1 MIVYLEQKRQFLAD
15 MDNDIIADKVERL
28 VLLNLKRHTGSSER
42 RSWENSFQY
51 VYRVL
56 CSPLI
61 PDDAGVAIEFALPRT
76 NKRVDVIISGYD
88 REGRHS
94 ALIIELKQWSEVS
107 LPSESDNLISAQVHT
122 FFQGS
127 QALTVHP
134 SYQSYSYRSLLTDFN
149 SSVQDVPIALA
160 SCAYLHNY
168 ASHGADDPLFS
179 APFTPYIKES
189 PLFCKGDIPRL
200 RQFIRQF
207 IHTGD
212 SSRTLY
218 YLDNGE
224 IRPSR
229 SLQDA
234 LASMIRGN
242 REFLLIDDQEIIFQ
256 KMLASIRR
264 GSNRGRKQVYIV
276 EGGPGTGKTVV
287 AIHLLVA
294 LINDGRNCAYVTK
307 NSAPRNVFQQR
318 LKEGAMKQRE
328 IGYLFRNSGAFI
340 DAEDSIF
347 DTLIVDEAHRL
358 TRRTQ
363 LGPRL
368 TGEDQIEEIIQ
379 ASRSVIFFIDEDQ
392 RVTAK
397 DYGSLRT
404 IEHVAASFAAEVH
417 HDVLQ
422 SQFRCNGSDGYLSFL
437 DDLLEIRETAQTD
450 LSGIDYDIRLF
461 HDVNA
466 LKQRI
471 TEKNTVDGKAR
482 LVAGYCWQWISKKDP
497 TAYDIAIGTFR
508 MQWNLRGDSTYAISA
523 GSIDQVGCIH
533 TVQGLEFSYV
543 GVIIG
548 KDLIYRDGKVLT
560 DFTKRAKSDK
570 SLDGLKGPANRGDA
584 ASLKEIDRIIRN
596 TYRTLMSRGMRGC
609 YIYCEDEQLRAYLAD
624 RLS

>member
-1 MIVYLEQKRQFLAD
+1 MIVYLEQKSQFLAD
-15 MDNDIIADKVERL
+15 MDNDIIADKVEHL
-28 VLLNLKRHTGSSER
+28 VLLNLKRHTGGSER
-42 RSWENSFQY
+42 RSWEQSFQY

-76 NKRVDVIISGYD
+76 NKRIDVIISGYD
-88 REGRHS
+88 SEGRHS

-107 LPSESDNLISAQVHT
+107 VPDASEHLIAPQVRT
-122 FFQGS
+122 YFQGS

-149 SSVQDVPIALA
+149 SSVQDVPITLN

-168 ASHGADDPLFS
+168 ASRGADDPLFS
-179 APFTPYIKES
+179 ETFSSYIRES

-212 SSRTLY
+212 ENQTLY

-224 IRPSR
+224 IRPSK

-234 LASMIRGN
+234 LSSMIRGN

-256 KMLASIRR
+256 KMLASIHR

-294 LINDGRNCAYVTK
+294 LINQGKNCAYVTK

-318 LKEGAMKQRE
+318 LKDGAMKRRE

-340 DAEDSIF
+340 AAEDDIF

-358 TRRTQ
+358 TRQTQ

-379 ASRSVIFFIDEDQ
+379 SSRSVVFFIDEDQ
-392 RVTAK
+392 RVTAR

-404 IEHVAASFAAEVH
+404 IESVAASFGAEVH

-437 DDLLEIRETAQTD
+437 DDLLGIRETAQKD
-450 LSGIDYDIRLF
+450 LTGIDYDIRLF
-461 HDVNA
+461 HDVNE
-466 LKQRI
+466 LRRSI
-471 TEKNTVDGKAR
+471 TEKNEIDGKAR
-482 LVAGYCWQWISKKDP
+482 LVAGYCWQWTSKKDP
-497 TAYDIAIGTFR
+497 GVFDITIDSFS
-508 MQWNLRGDSTYAISA
+508 MQWNLSSDSTYAISA

-548 KDLIYRDGKVLT
+548 DDLIFRDGQLLT
-560 DFTKRAKSDK
+560 DYTKRAKSDK
-570 SLDGLKGPANRGDA
+570 SLDGLKGPAKKGDIPA
-584 ASLKEIDRIIRN
+584 LKEIDRIIRN

-609 YIYCEDEQLRAYLAD
+609 YIYCKDEQLRAYLDD

>member
-1 MIVYLEQKRQFLAD
+1 MIVYLEQKSQFLAD

-28 VLLNLKRHTGSSER
+28 VLLNLKRHTGASER

-56 CSPLI
+56 SSPLI
-61 PDDAGVAIEFALPRT
+61 PDDAGIAIEFALPRT

-88 REGRHS
+88 REHRHN

-107 LPSESDNLISAQVHT
+107 LPPESNNLISTQVHT

-127 QALTVHP
+127 RALTVHP
-134 SYQSYSYRSLLTDFN
+134 SYQSYSYRSLLNDFN
-149 SSVQDVPIALA
+149 SSVQDVPITLN

-168 ASHGADDPLFS
+168 ASRGADDPLFS
-179 APFTPYIKES
+179 ETFSSYIRES

-200 RQFIRQF
+200 RQFIGQF

-212 SSRTLY
+212 ANQTLY

-224 IRPSR
+224 IRPSK

-234 LASMIRGN
+234 LSSMIRGN
-242 REFLLIDDQEIIFQ
+242 REFLLIDDQEVIFQ

-294 LINDGRNCAYVTK
+294 LINQGKNCAYVTK

-318 LKEGAMKQRE
+318 LKEGAMKRRE
-328 IGYLFRNSGAFI
+328 IGYLFRTSGAFI
-340 DAEDSIF
+340 DAEDGIY

-358 TRRTQ
+358 NKRTQ

-392 RVTAK
+392 KVTAR

-404 IEHVAASFAAEVH
+404 IETVAASFGAEVH
-417 HDVLQ
+417 YEVLE

-437 DDLLEIRETAQTD
+437 DDLLGIRETAQKD
-450 LSGIDYDIRLF
+450 LSGIDYDFRLF
-461 HDVNA
+461 DDVME
-466 LKQRI
+466 LKQII
-471 TEKNTVDGKAR
+471 TEKNNVDGKAR
-482 LVAGYCWQWISKKDP
+482 LVAGYCWPWISKKDP
-497 TAYDIAIGTFR
+497 ASYDITIGSFA
-508 MQWNLRGDSTYAISA
+508 MQWNLSGDTTYAISA

-543 GVIIG
+543 GVIIAD
-548 KDLIYRDGKVLT
+548 DLIYRDGQILT
-560 DFTKRAKSDK
+560 DYTKRAKSDK
-570 SLDGLKGPANRGDA
+570 SLDGLKGPAKKGHA
-584 ASLKEIDRIIRN
+584 PALMEIDRIIRN

-609 YIYCEDEQLRAYLAD
+609 YIYCKDEQLRAHLAD

>member
-15 MDNDIIADKVERL
+15 MDNDIIVDKVERL
-28 VLLNLKRHTGSSER
+28 VLLNLRRHTSVSER

-56 CSPLI
+56 SSPLI

-88 REGRHS
+88 SEGRHS

-107 LPSESDNLISAQVHT
+107 LPAESEHLISTKVQT

-127 QALTVHP
+127 KALTVHP
-134 SYQSYSYRSLLTDFN
+134 SYQSFSYRSLLNDFN
-149 SSVQDVPIALA
+149 SSVQDVPITLN

-168 ASHGADDPLFS
+168 ASQGKDDPLFNETFS
-179 APFTPYIKES
+179 PYIRES

-200 RQFIRQF
+200 RQFISRF

-212 SSRTLY
+212 ANKTLY

-224 IRPSR
+224 IRPSK

-234 LASMIRGN
+234 LSSMIRGN
-242 REFLLIDDQEIIFQ
+242 REFLLIDDQEIIFR
-256 KMLASIRR
+256 KMLAGIHR
-264 GSNRGRKQVYIV
+264 GSNRGRKQVFLV

-294 LINDGRNCAYVTK
+294 LINQGKNCAYVTK

-318 LKEGAMKQRE
+318 LKEGTMKKRE

-340 DAEDSIF
+340 DLEDGIF

-379 ASRSVIFFIDEDQ
+379 ASRSVVFFIDEDQ
-392 RVTAK
+392 RVTAR
-397 DYGSLRT
+397 DYGSLRN
-404 IEHVAASFAAEVH
+404 IEHVAASFGAEVH
-417 HDVLQ
+417 HDVLE

-437 DDLLEIRETAQTD
+437 DDLLGIRETAQKD
-450 LSGIDYDIRLF
+450 LSGVDYDIRLF
-461 HDVNA
+461 DDVME
-466 LKQRI
+466 LKRCI
-471 TEKNTVDGKAR
+471 TEKNDIGGKAR
-482 LVAGYCWQWISKKDP
+482 LVAGYCWPWKSKKDP
-497 TAYDIAIGTFR
+497 GAVDITIGSFS
-508 MQWNLRGDSTYAISA
+508 MQWNLSSDSTYAISA

-548 KDLIYRDGKVLT
+548 EDLIFRKGQILT
-560 DFTKRAKSDK
+560 DYTKRAKSDK
-570 SLDGLKGPANRGDA
+570 SLDGLKGPAKQGDIPA
-584 ASLKEIDRIIRN
+584 LKKIDRIIRN

-609 YIYCEDEQLRAYLAD
+609 YIYCEDQQLRAYLAD